1 VTQQLLS
8 RKFHIQDAAEGA
20 RDSEEAQE
28 PVSPLRTTT
37 VPTFG
42 GENRTHSPAAETG
55 LVAAVP
61 VLAEGRDRADNQDS
75 SRTTVEVNATPMPQ
89 DSAKNSAGKMPLV
102 LIIEDTTEL
111 AEVIQATLEH
121 NHMLTAHTTH
131 GGKALAKLDEINP
144 DVVLLDITLPDMK
157 GWDLLQALKS
167 KNDGNPMPAVIVITA
182 HGDPAN
188 RLVGK
193 LQGVQGYLVKPF
205 TADQLE
211 KIVAEALSSG
221 AAR

>member
-1 VTQQLLS
+1 MQQILS
-8 RKFHIQDAAEGA
+8 RKFDIQDAAEGS
-20 RDSEEAQE
+20 RESEEAQE
-28 PVSPLRTTT
+28 PVSPLQTTT
-37 VPTFG
+37 VPAFG
-42 GENRTHSPAAETG
+42 GDNRTHSPSAETG
-55 LVAAVP
+55 LVAAIS

-75 SRTTVEVNATPMPQ
+75 SRTTAEVNATPVPQ
-89 DSAKNSAGKMPLV
+89 DAAKIGAGKMPLV

-157 GWDLLQALKS
+157 GWDLLQALKA
-167 KNDGNPMPAVIVITA
+167 KKGAKPMPAVIVITA

-211 KIVAEALSSG
+211 KIVAEVLSG